1 MTNKEFFR
9 ELKSKG
15 VKIIN
20 SSKNNAATW
29 MFLEKESF
37 DPEAIFSQKTISRAN
52 YFLLDKKWLVSALEK
67 FKEKMEAAVVAEEKE
82 DVLLNFQR
90 VYKNAFLNKKIK
102 QVKMYL
108 ELLKTQMLE
117 KSETDVFNFLL
128 MNCLNDFT
136 EKKTR
141 ALVRSQVWGEE
152 LLAFEFVDYTYSR
165 HYINE
170 VESELKFKF
179 SEINELEENFI
190 VLEVD
195 LEEET
200 EAVFKE
206 IKKYNSIK
214 KNGILELLKKHTVD
228 FTEEKLDLD
237 TFHRIN
243 IGLKMLE
250 TNEEQLKS
258 RIKSQLLELRSEEFK
273 TLENGKLKIFAKNN
287 KNKKEASELFE
298 KTKDHIIYLEK
309 RNIEKIFYLSE
320 QEPKELYKKIKE
332 FINREEK

>member
-37 DPEAIFSQKTISRAN
+37 DPEAIFSQKTISRSN
-52 YFLLDKKWLVSALEK
+52 YFLLDKKWLVTALEK
-67 FKEKMEAAVVAEEKE
+67 FKEKMEAAVITEEKE

-102 QVKMYL
+102 QVKMYI

-117 KSETDVFNFLL
+117 KSETEIFNFLL

-141 ALVRSQVWGEE
+141 ALIRNQVWGED

-170 VESELKFKF
+170 VESELKFKI
-179 SEINELEENFI
+179 SEINELEENFVI
-190 VLEVD
+190 LEVD

-206 IKKYNSIK
+206 IKKYNLIK
-214 KNGILELLKKHTVD
+214 KNGILELLKKHTAD

-237 TFHRIN
+237 TFYRIN
-243 IGLKMLE
+243 RCLKMLE
-250 TNEEQLKS
+250 TNEEQLKN
-258 RIKSQLLELRSEEFK
+258 RIRNQLVEFRSEEFK
-273 TLENGKLKIFAKNN
+273 TLENGKLKVFAKNN
-287 KNKKEASELFE
+287 KNKKEVSELYE
-298 KTKDHIIYLEK
+298 RTKGHIVFLEK
-309 RNIEKIFYLSE
+309 RSVENILNLSE

>member
-20 SSKNNAATW
+20 SSKNNVATW

-67 FKEKMEAAVVAEEKE
+67 FKAKMEAAVVAEEKE

-141 ALVRSQVWGEE
+141 ALVTSQVWGEE

-170 VESELKFKF
+170 VESEIKFKF

-228 FTEEKLDLD
+228 FTEETLDLD

-243 IGLKMLE
+243 RGLKMLE

-258 RIKSQLLELRSEEFK
+258 RIKSKLLELRSEEFK

-287 KNKKEASELFE
+287 QNKKEVSELFE
-298 KTKDHIIYLEK
+298 KTKNHIIFLEK
-309 RNIEKIFYLSE
+309 RSIENIFDLSE
-320 QEPKELYKKIKE
+320 QGTKELYKKIKE

>member
-20 SSKNNAATW
+20 SSKNNAAIW

-52 YFLLDKKWLVSALEK
+52 YFLLDKKWLITALEK
-67 FKEKMEAAVVAEEKE
+67 FKEKMEVAVITEEKE
-82 DVLLNFQR
+82 DILLNFQR

-102 QVKMYL
+102 QVKMYI

-117 KSETDVFNFLL
+117 KSETEIFNFLL

-141 ALVRSQVWGEE
+141 ALIRSQVWGED

-165 HYINE
+165 HYRNE
-170 VESELKFKF
+170 VESEMKFKI
-179 SEINELEENFI
+179 SEINELEENF
-190 VLEVD
+190 VVFEVD

-200 EAVFKE
+200 EAIFKE
-206 IKKYNSIK
+206 IKKYNLIK
-214 KNGILELLKKHTVD
+214 KNGILELLKKHTAD

-243 IGLKMLE
+243 RCLKMLE
-250 TNEEQLKS
+250 TNEEQLKN
-258 RIKSQLLELRSEEFK
+258 RIRSQLVEFRSEEFK
-273 TLENGKLKIFAKNN
+273 TLENGKLKVFAKNN
-287 KNKKEASELFE
+287 KNKKEVSELYE
-298 KTKDHIIYLEK
+298 NTKGHIIFSEK
-309 RNIEKIFYLSE
+309 RSVENILNLSE

-332 FINREEK
+332 FINREE

>member
-29 MFLEKESF
+29 MFLEKENF

-52 YFLLDKKWLVSALEK
+52 YFLLDKKWLISALEK

-206 IKKYNSIK
+206 MKKYNSIK
-214 KNGILELLKKHTVD
+214 KNGILELLKKHTID

-243 IGLKMLE
+243 RGLKMLE

-273 TLENGKLKIFAKNN
+273 TLENGKLKVFAKNN
-287 KNKKEASELFE
+287 KNKKEVSELFE
-298 KTKDHIIYLEK
+298 RTKDHIIFLEK
-309 RNIEKIFYLSE
+309 RNIENIFYLSE

>member
-1 MTNKEFFR
+1 
-9 ELKSKG
+9 
-15 VKIIN
+15 
-20 SSKNNAATW
+20 

-67 FKEKMEAAVVAEEKE
+67 FKAKMEAAVVAEEKE

-228 FTEEKLDLD
+228 FAEEKLDLD

-243 IGLKMLE
+243 RGLKMLE

-273 TLENGKLKIFAKNN
+273 TLENGKLKVFAKNN
-287 KNKKEASELFE
+287 KNKKEVNELFE
-298 KTKDHIIYLEK
+298 KTKDHIIFLEK
-309 RNIEKIFYLSE
+309 RNIENIFYLSD

-332 FINREEK
+332 FINKEEK

>member
-117 KSETDVFNFLL
+117 
-128 MNCLNDFT
+128 
-136 EKKTR
+136 
-141 ALVRSQVWGEE
+141 
-152 LLAFEFVDYTYSR
+152 
-165 HYINE
+165 
-170 VESELKFKF
+170 
-179 SEINELEENFI
+179 
-190 VLEVD
+190 
-195 LEEET
+195 
-200 EAVFKE
+200 
-206 IKKYNSIK
+206 
-214 KNGILELLKKHTVD
+214 
-228 FTEEKLDLD
+228 
-237 TFHRIN
+237 
-243 IGLKMLE
+243 

-273 TLENGKLKIFAKNN
+273 TLENGKLKVFAKNN
-287 KNKKEASELFE
+287 KNKKEVNELFE
-298 KTKDHIIYLEK
+298 KTKDHIIFLEK
-309 RNIEKIFYLSE
+309 RNIENIFYLSE

>member
-15 VKIIN
+15 VKIIK
-20 SSKNNAATW
+20 SSKNNAAIW
-29 MFLEKESF
+29 MFLEKKSF

-52 YFLLDKKWLVSALEK
+52 YFLLDKKWLVTALEK
-67 FKEKMEAAVVAEEKE
+67 FKEKMEVAVITEEKE
-82 DVLLNFQR
+82 DILLNFQR

-102 QVKMYL
+102 QVKMYI

-117 KSETDVFNFLL
+117 ESETEIFNFLL

-141 ALVRSQVWGEE
+141 ALIRSQVWGED

-165 HYINE
+165 HYMNE
-170 VESELKFKF
+170 VESELKFKI
-179 SEINELEENFI
+179 SEINELEENFV

-195 LEEET
+195 LEEEA

-237 TFHRIN
+237 TFYRIN
-243 IGLKMLE
+243 RGLKMLE

-258 RIKSQLLELRSEEFK
+258 KIKSQLLELRSEEFK

-287 KNKKEASELFE
+287 KNKKEVSELFE
-298 KTKDHIIYLEK
+298 KTKRHIIYLEK
-309 RNIEKIFYLSE
+309 KNIENIFYLSE
-320 QEPKELYKKIKE
+320 QAQKELYKKIKE
-332 FINREEK
+332 FINREE

>member
-37 DPEAIFSQKTISRAN
+37 DPEAIFSQKTISRTN

-243 IGLKMLE
+243 RGLKMLE

-273 TLENGKLKIFAKNN
+273 TLENGKLKVFAKNN
-287 KNKKEASELFE
+287 KNKKEVNELFE
-298 KTKDHIIYLEK
+298 KTKDHIIFLEK
-309 RNIEKIFYLSE
+309 RNIENIFYLSD

-332 FINREEK
+332 FINKEEK

>member
-29 MFLEKESF
+29 MFLEKEVF

-52 YFLLDKKWLVSALEK
+52 YFLLDKKWLVTALEK

-141 ALVRSQVWGEE
+141 ALVRSQVWGED

-165 HYINE
+165 CHINE

-195 LEEET
+195 LEEEA

-237 TFHRIN
+237 TFYRIN
-243 IGLKMLE
+243 RGLKMLE

-258 RIKSQLLELRSEEFK
+258 KIKSQLLELRPEEFK

-287 KNKKEASELFE
+287 KNKKEVSELFE
-298 KTKDHIIYLEK
+298 KTKSHIIFLEK
-309 RNIEKIFYLSE
+309 RNIEIVFNLSD

>member
-20 SSKNNAATW
+20 SSKNNVATW

-67 FKEKMEAAVVAEEKE
+67 FKAKMEAAVVAEEKE

-141 ALVRSQVWGEE
+141 ALVGSQVWGEE

-165 HYINE
+165 HYLNE
-170 VESELKFKF
+170 VESEIKFKF

-200 EAVFKE
+200 ETVFKE

-228 FTEEKLDLD
+228 FTEETLDLD

-243 IGLKMLE
+243 RGLKMLE

-258 RIKSQLLELRSEEFK
+258 RIKSKLLELRSEEFK

-287 KNKKEASELFE
+287 QNKKEVSELFE
-298 KTKDHIIYLEK
+298 KTKNHIIFLEK
-309 RNIEKIFYLSE
+309 RSIENIFDLSN
-320 QEPKELYKKIKE
+320 QGTKELYEKIKE

>member
-52 YFLLDKKWLVSALEK
+52 YFLLDKKWLVTALEK
-67 FKEKMEAAVVAEEKE
+67 FKEKMEAAVITEEKE
-82 DVLLNFQR
+82 DILLNFQR

-102 QVKMYL
+102 QVKMYI

-117 KSETDVFNFLL
+117 ESETEIFNFLL

-141 ALVRSQVWGEE
+141 ALIGSQVWGED
-152 LLAFEFVDYTYSR
+152 LLAFEFIDYTYSR
-165 HYINE
+165 HYKNE
-170 VESELKFKF
+170 VESELKFKI
-179 SEINELEENFI
+179 SEINELEENF
-190 VLEVD
+190 VVFEVD
-195 LEEET
+195 LEKET
-200 EAVFKE
+200 ETVFKE
-206 IKKYNSIK
+206 IKEYNSTK
-214 KNGILELLKKHTVD
+214 KKGILELLKKHTVD

-237 TFHRIN
+237 TFYRIN
-243 IGLKMLE
+243 RGLKMLE
-250 TNEEQLKS
+250 TNEEQIKS

-287 KNKKEASELFE
+287 KNKKEVSELFE
-298 KTKDHIIYLEK
+298 KTKNHIICLEK
-309 RNIEKIFYLSE
+309 RNIENIFYLSE

-332 FINREEK
+332 FINREDK

>member
-108 ELLKTQMLE
+108 ELLNTQMLE

-243 IGLKMLE
+243 RGLKMLE

-273 TLENGKLKIFAKNN
+273 TLENGKLKVFAKNN
-287 KNKKEASELFE
+287 KNKKEVNELFE
-298 KTKDHIIYLEK
+298 KTKDHIIFLEK
-309 RNIEKIFYLSE
+309 RNIENIFYLSD

-332 FINREEK
+332 FINKEEK